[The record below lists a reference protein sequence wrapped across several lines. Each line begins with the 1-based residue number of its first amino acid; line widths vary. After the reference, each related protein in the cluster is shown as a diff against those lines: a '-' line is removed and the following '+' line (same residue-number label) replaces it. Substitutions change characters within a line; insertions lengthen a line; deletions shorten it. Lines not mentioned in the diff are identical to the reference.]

1 MPTGAGSDWGLA
13 VMRVMG
19 RAEAVGLGAGAGDGR
34 IWARDRVAAAL
45 ASIAP
50 LAAARTAAVRP
61 RLERVLAAFAA
72 ERLGVQHFASVSGY
86 GHGDQGRE
94 TLDRVFARVLQA
106 ESAAVRVQ
114 FVSGT
119 HAIAAALFGVLRP
132 GDRLL
137 SLTGRPYDTLEE
149 VIGLRGSGSGSL
161 AEFGITYD
169 ELPLTAEGLVDEER
183 LAEALAAPTRMVL
196 IQRSCGYSWRPS
208 LPVATIGRLCER
220 VKALQPGCLV
230 FVDNCY
236 GELVQELE
244 PTAVGADLMAGSLIK
259 NLGGT
264 LAPGGGYVA
273 GGAELVER
281 ACCRLTAPG
290 IGSEGGS
297 GFDLHRLLFQGL
309 FLAPQ
314 MVAEALIGA
323 ELVARVFSDLGYAVN
338 PLPGAERSDLIQAVR
353 LGSPEL
359 LKAVC
364 RAFQAASPVGSYL
377 DPVPAPMPGYASE
390 LLMAGGS
397 FIDGSTSEFSADAPL
412 REPFVLYAQGG
423 THHSHQAIALERALV
438 DLAEAGLVAL

>member
-1 MPTGAGSDWGLA
+1 
-13 VMRVMG
+13 MG
-19 RAEAVGLGAGAGDGR
+19 VSG
-34 IWARDRVAAAL
+34 WAADRVAAA
-45 ASIAP
+45 AERIAP
-50 LAAARTAAVRP
+50 WRHQHTAQVRP
-61 RLERVLAAFAA
+61 RLERVLEAFAA
-72 ERLGVQHFASVSGY
+72 ERLGTQHFASVSGY

-94 TLDRVFARVLQA
+94 VLDRVFARVLQA
-106 ESAAVRVQ
+106 EAAAVRLQ

-137 SLTGRPYDTLEE
+137 AITGRPYDTLEE
-149 VIGLRGSGSGSL
+149 VIGLRGSGQGSL

-169 ELPLTAEGLVDEER
+169 ELPLGPDGAVDRGGLE
-183 LAEALAAPTRMVL
+183 EALAVPTRMVL

-208 LPVATIGRLCER
+208 LAVAEIGELCDL
-220 VKALQPGCLV
+220 VKAKQPGCLC

-236 GELVQELE
+236 GELVQEQE
-244 PTAVGADLMAGSLIK
+244 PPAVGADLIAGSLIK

-264 LAPGGGYVA
+264 IAPTGGYVA
-273 GGAELVER
+273 GRADLVEM

-290 IGSEGGS
+290 IGSEGGT

-314 MVAEALIGA
+314 MVAEALISA
-323 ELVARVFSDLGYAVN
+323 DLVAQVFADLGFAVH
-338 PLPGAERSDLIQAVR
+338 PRPGVLRSDVIQAVR
-353 LGSPEL
+353 FGATEP

-377 DPVPAPMPGYASE
+377 DPVPAPMPGYASD
-390 LLMAGGS
+390 LVMAGGT

-412 REPFVLYAQGG
+412 REPYVLYAQGG
-423 THHSHQAIALERALV
+423 THHGHAELALERALV
-438 DLAEAGLVAL
+438 ALAETEAIQPN